1 MSDPVARLHELRRP
15 RLLVRAARAGL
26 AEYSRARDLCRLM
39 RTSPAP
45 SPERALSVLLEEEAR
60 IEATRRKG
68 DASYSFVRHIELL
81 IAMMAEMRL
90 LPQAGA
96 GCGSGA

>member
-1 MSDPVARLHELRRP
+1 MSDLVSHVTDLRRP

-26 AEYSRARDLCRLM
+26 SEYNRARDLCRLT

-45 SPERALSVLLEEEAR
+45 APERALSVLLEEEER
-60 IEATRRKG
+60 VEATRQAG

-81 IAMMAEMRL
+81 IAMMAELRL
-90 LPQAGA
+90 MPRAGA
-96 GCGSGA
+96 V